1 MKFVYDICNKYYYC
15 INRKVV
21 LYYNKNRY
29 KFFFCV
35 FNNVMLEVL
44 MNFFDL
50 LCCNVYLDSKEKY
63 VNILKLV
70 FIVCNIIVFIV
81 LLMFEIVFLI
91 EILK

>member
-1 MKFVYDICNKYYYC
+1 
-15 INRKVV
+15 
-21 LYYNKNRY
+21 
-29 KFFFCV
+29 
-35 FNNVMLEVL
+35 MLEVL

-50 LCCNVYLDSKEKY
+50 LCRNVYLDNKEKY